1 MSSSS
6 QTAGTLPTVGISAF
20 ANYLPAYQVSLD
32 SWCNWTGE
40 QWDKIRH
47 VVGSSFRM
55 VAANENAN
63 TMAAT
68 AVLRLIRQNNID
80 PTRIRFLALGTESS
94 TDNAAG
100 AIVVKGMVNDGL
112 AKHGL
117 PPLHRACEVPEFKH
131 ACLGGIY
138 AMKAAARFLAF
149 DGQDH
154 QAIVVSSD
162 VAEYQRGS
170 SGEPTQGAGAVAM
183 LLEANP
189 KMLSLQLQQ
198 AGSSSDYRGV
208 DFRKPISRFADQQAN
223 AFGQLNDFPVFN
235 GKYSTNC
242 YIDEV
247 LAAMRELFSKID
259 EQPSKFL
266 RRMAGVFLH
275 RPYQRMAETGLIMS
289 YLLALAMGGADDQ
302 QELATY
308 AAQAGVDPTPLN
320 QELTTNPLIAPDQDP
335 YPLATQ
341 AARSFRSSNQF
352 ADLQTSLGVA
362 AMQEV
367 GNLYTASLPAWLA
380 AGLEQAAK
388 DGLEL
393 AGQQILTIGY
403 GSGDAAE
410 AIPLQFVPGWETA
423 AQRIGF
429 ATSLSASVELTEAEY
444 VNLHAGADN
453 AKTLPASGIAQDAFY
468 IERIGG
474 NNPNKANE
482 TKTHIDD
489 QGIEY
494 YALNS

>member
-1 MSSSS
+1 MSSS
-6 QTAGTLPTVGISAF
+6 TAATNASIPPNVGISAF
-20 ANYLPAYQVSLD
+20 ANYLPAYQVPLA
-32 SWCNWTGE
+32 SWCEWTGE
-40 QWDKIRH
+40 QWDKIRQ

-55 VAANENAN
+55 PAANENAN

-80 PTRIRFLALGTESS
+80 PSRIRFLGLGTESS

-100 AIVVKGMVNDGL
+100 AVVIKGMVNDGL

-149 DGQDH
+149 DGQRH

-189 KMLSLQLQQ
+189 KMLNLQLQQ
-198 AGSSSDYRGV
+198 AGSASDYRGV
-208 DFRKPISRFADQQAN
+208 DFRKPISRFANQQAN
-223 AFGQLNDFPVFN
+223 AFGQLSDFPVFN
-235 GKYSTNC
+235 GKYSTSC

-247 LAAMRELFSKID
+247 LAAMRELFARIE
-259 EQPSKFL
+259 EQPSNFL

-308 AAQAGVDPTPLN
+308 AAQAGVGPNPLH
-320 QELTTNPLIAPDQDP
+320 QELTQPAKVDIHNEP
-335 YPLATQ
+335 YPLATK

-352 ADLQTSLGVA
+352 AELQTTLGVA

-380 AGLEQAAK
+380 AGLEQAAQ
-388 DGLEL
+388 DGLDL

-410 AIPLQFVPGWETA
+410 AIPLEFVPGWQDA
-423 AQRIGF
+423 ANKIGF
-429 ATSLSASVELTEAEY
+429 AASLDDAVALTKAEY
-444 VNLHAGADN
+444 EALHAGDIQ
-453 AKTLPASGIAQDAFY
+453 AKTLPNPNAPQDAFY
-468 IERIGG
+468 IERIGDASNG
-474 NNPNKANE
+474 ANQAV
-482 TKTHIDD
+482 DD
-489 QGIEY
+489 SGVEY

>member
-1 MSSSS
+1 MSSSPTANAAS
-6 QTAGTLPTVGISAF
+6 QPKVGISAF
-20 ANYLPAYQVSLD
+20 ANYLPAYQVPLA
-32 SWCNWTGE
+32 SWCDWTGE
-40 QWDKIRH
+40 QWDKIRQ
-47 VVGSSFRM
+47 VVGTSFRM
-55 VAANENAN
+55 PAANENAN
-63 TMAAT
+63 TMAAS

-80 PTRIRFLALGTESS
+80 PARIRFLGLGTESS

-100 AIVVKGMVNDGL
+100 AVVVKGMVNEGL

-117 PPLHRACEVPEFKH
+117 PQLHRACEVPEFKH

-138 AMKAAARFLAF
+138 AMKAAARYLAF
-149 DGQDH
+149 DGQGH

-183 LLEANP
+183 LLETNP
-189 KMLSLQLQQ
+189 KMLNLQLQQ
-198 AGSSSDYRGV
+198 AGSASDYRGV
-208 DFRKPISRFADQQAN
+208 DFRKPISRFASQQAN
-223 AFGQLNDFPVFN
+223 RYGQLSDFPVFN
-235 GKYSTNC
+235 GKYSTSC

-247 LAAMRELFSKID
+247 LAAMRELFARIE

-308 AAQAGVDPTPLN
+308 AEQAGVGPSPLH
-320 QELTTNPLIAPDQDP
+320 QELTTVPSVGLDNEP
-335 YPLATQ
+335 YPLATK
-341 AARSFRSSNQF
+341 AARSFRGSNQF
-352 ADLQTSLGVA
+352 ASLQTTLGVA

-388 DGLEL
+388 DGLDL

-410 AIPLQFVPGWETA
+410 AIPLEFVPGWETPA
-423 AQRIGF
+423 AKIGF
-429 ATSLSASVELTEAEY
+429 AASLDQAVTLSKDEY
-444 VNLHAGADN
+444 QDLHDGADT
-453 AKTLPASGIAQDAFY
+453 AKTLPTPEIAQEAFY
-468 IERIGG
+468 IDRIGG
-474 NNPNKANE
+474 PSADGANPKV
-482 TKTHIDD
+482 DD
-489 QGIEY
+489 AGVEY
-494 YALNS
+494 YALNG